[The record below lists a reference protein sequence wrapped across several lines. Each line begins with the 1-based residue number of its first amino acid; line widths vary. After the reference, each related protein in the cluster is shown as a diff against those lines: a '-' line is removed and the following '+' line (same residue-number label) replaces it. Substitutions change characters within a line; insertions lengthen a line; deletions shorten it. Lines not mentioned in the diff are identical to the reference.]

1 MKKLFFILS
10 IMLMGCISASAF
22 TAEEI
27 SDCIWKSKSISMPP
41 QEGMTGSVVE
51 QLVFSVDGSV
61 EMESEI
67 QLGIAFDTSKGADI
81 FMKVK
86 AKGKYL
92 ILGNLISIKY
102 DPESMKLVFTEDDI
116 RIKGMQE
123 DPSMESMMRSQ
134 LYQGMSQMG
143 EALKTEMSSDNTT
156 MKNVVVTEKTLTCN
170 DEEGQEVV
178 YTKKKLKK
186 K

>member
-1 MKKLFFILS
+1 MKRLFFILG
-10 IMLMGCISASAF
+10 IMLVGCFSASAF

-27 SDCIWKSKSISMPP
+27 SDCIWKSKSIPMPP

-51 QLVFSVDGSV
+51 QLVFSVDGTV
-61 EMESEI
+61 EMETEI
-67 QLGIAFDTSKGADI
+67 QLGLSFEAGKGADI
-81 FMKVK
+81 FMKVQ

-102 DPESMKLVFTEDDI
+102 DPETMKLNFTEDDI

-123 DPSMESMMRSQ
+123 DPSMESMLRTQ

-143 EALKTEMSSDNTT
+143 EAMKMEMGKENTT